1 MPFSPRFTLTPR
13 LQRQL
18 VSIDMTRGFLQA
30 VRMREDWAQT
40 VRHEVRV
47 EDALASVQ
55 IEGASLTL
63 QEAFALAKDRAP
75 QRTLRDSEREFLN
88 YLRAF
93 DAVDDLRGER
103 DADIRLGDIR
113 NLHALLVDGVRG
125 GERYA
130 GKTRREAVAVG
141 DRDGDTVIVH
151 HQPPPWAEVD
161 DHLRDL
167 LAWLVEAKAK
177 PTPAQIARGVADTW
191 VHPVLV
197 AGIAQHRFVWVHP
210 FLDGN
215 GRTARMFTTLLLYQ
229 RGYDFK
235 YLFNLSDY
243 YNRQRDKY
251 YEALR
256 TSDRT
261 GDYTAWL
268 EYFCGGLALQMYRVR
283 EKAKKVAAGISE
295 E

>member
-1 MPFSPRFTLTPR
+1 
-13 LQRQL
+13 
-18 VSIDMTRGFLQA
+18 
-30 VRMREDWAQT
+30 MREA
-40 VRHEVRV
+40 HEILVQPVVTEKTTDQMEEGVYTFIVAKDANKIEIGAAVERLWDVTV
-47 EDALASVQ
+47 EDV
-55 IEGASLTL
+55 
-63 QEAFALAKDRAP
+63 
-75 QRTLRDSEREFLN
+75 RTM
-88 YLRAF
+88 
-93 DAVDDLRGER
+93 
-103 DADIRLGDIR
+103 
-113 NLHALLVDGVRG
+113 
-125 GERYA
+125 RYA

>member
-1 MPFSPRFTLTPR
+1 M
-13 LQRQL
+13 
-18 VSIDMTRGFLQA
+18 
-30 VRMREDWAQT
+30 
-40 VRHEVRV
+40 
-47 EDALASVQ
+47 Q

-215 GRTARMFTTLLLYQ
+215 GRTARMLRRCCSTSAATASSTSSTRATTTTASATSTT
-229 RGYDFK
+229 RPCGPPTAPATTPPGSSTSAAD
-235 YLFNLSDY
+235 SRCRCTGCGRRRRRWRPASARSEARERP
-243 YNRQRDKY
+243 RQ
-251 YEALR
+251 
-256 TSDRT
+256 S
-261 GDYTAWL
+261 
-268 EYFCGGLALQMYRVR
+268 
-283 EKAKKVAAGISE
+283 S
-295 E
+295 